1 MTSYGGVGGK
11 NVDPDITLKAMIEAG
26 QETQQEL
33 TAERQDSQKA
43 FIADQRDQVNPFASR
58 LQTTQK
64 SIKSSKS
71 RIQKMLQTGDKA
83 ARLLPLELIK
93 DMAGQF
99 QHRNPE
105 LRSNVLVLLREY
117 IKPDDTAEDILK
129 KVLEFYPD
137 VSLADEALEFLLET
151 TEGELREQ
159 VVEAREIL
167 NRDSGREII
176 AGRNVG
182 PVARE
187 ASDKGLDTPTNL
199 RDLYRDVTGNPR
211 DSNTMFEEL
220 SQKYAFKE
228 LKKVIDYLLH
238 SLGADMKSQGPSIPR
253 GMLHRLFTETRSL
266 QAILGVY
273 RFFRNR
279 MHLMESL
286 FEKDGLEMPTQL
298 NFELMAKSFMALAAD
313 RYPSSSKVKDT
324 AVRLGIEKWVQAKII
339 ALSQLRDAV
348 KEVAMNQIYRSVQHR
363 DELYMT
369 IIEAL
374 EDLEDELEELEDQL
388 HGEDSDYED
397 TEGDEEEDAGDEEA
411 GESEDEEAGLD
422 DK

>member
-1 MTSYGGVGGK
+1 MTSYGGVGGHD
-11 NVDPDITLKAMIEAG
+11 VDPDITLKAMIEAG
-26 QETQQEL
+26 QETQDEL
-33 TAERQDSQKA
+33 RAERQDSQKA
-43 FIADQRDQVNPFASR
+43 FIADQKDQVNPFASR

-64 SIKSSKS
+64 SIKASKS
-71 RIQKMLQTGDKA
+71 RVQKMLQTGEKA
-83 ARLLPLELIK
+83 SRLLPLELIK

-99 QHRNPE
+99 QQRNPE
-105 LRSNVLVLLREY
+105 LRSNVLILLREY

-151 TEGELREQ
+151 SDGDLYAKVQ
-159 VVEAREIL
+159 EAREIL
-167 NRDSGREII
+167 NKERGREIV
-176 AGRNVG
+176 AGRNIG
-182 PVARE
+182 EVARE
-187 ASDKGLDTPTNL
+187 ASDKGLDTPSNL

-228 LKKVIDYLLH
+228 LKKVIDFLLH
-238 SLGADMKSQGPSIPR
+238 SLGADMKSQGPSIPP

-273 RFFRNR
+273 RFFRGR

-286 FEKDGLEMPTQL
+286 FQKEGIDMPTQL
-298 NFELMAKSFMALAAD
+298 NFELMAKAFMTLAAD
-313 RYPSSSKVKDT
+313 RYPSSAKVKDT
-324 AVRLGIEKWVQAKII
+324 AVRLGIEKWIQAKII

-374 EDLEDELEELEDQL
+374 EDLEDELEELEEQL
-388 HGEDSDYED
+388 YGSGGDEDED
-397 TEGDEEEDAGDEEA
+397 EDEDEEEEE
-411 GESEDEEAGLD
+411 
-422 DK
+422 